1 MQNEFDPGDVM
12 KTGQGENWRTFC
24 MVWERFGDEYLKS
37 TKITCLIPQYFV
49 KPSICLQIGKYVIIK
64 KSIYISTSLSTFQRA
79 LALS

>member
-1 MQNEFDPGDVM
+1 
-12 KTGQGENWRTFC
+12 

-64 KSIYISTSLSTFQRA
+64 KSIYISTSLSIFQRA